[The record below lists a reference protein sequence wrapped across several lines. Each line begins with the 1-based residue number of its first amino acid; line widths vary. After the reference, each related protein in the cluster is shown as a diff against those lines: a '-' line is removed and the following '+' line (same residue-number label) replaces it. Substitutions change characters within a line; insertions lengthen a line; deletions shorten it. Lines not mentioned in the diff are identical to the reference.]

1 MRNKSG
7 LVFMAAGALLV
18 ALAIGLTAY
27 NIQDGNRAAA
37 DVARAA
43 KELRV
48 RTDEIARIELPDFVI
63 PAYEI
68 DPRVEMPV
76 VEIEGRGY
84 VGYIS
89 IPSQDLEL
97 PVINECTD
105 KNMRIA
111 PCRYYGSAYMNNL
124 VIAAHNYTNHFGRLG
139 SVMVGDPVE
148 FTDVDG
154 NRFRYTVTD
163 LEQLLPGQTVDMVG
177 YSEDWDLTLFTCT
190 ISGRQRLT
198 VRCSLIEEEPPA

>member
-7 LVFMAAGALLV
+7 LGLMAAGALLLV
-18 ALAIGLTAY
+18 MAIGLTAY
-27 NIQDGNRAAA
+27 NIQDGNRAAE

-43 KELRV
+43 KALRV
-48 RTDEIARIELPDFVI
+48 RTDEIAQEEVPDFVI

-84 VGYIS
+84 VGYVS
-89 IPSQDLEL
+89 LPAQGLEL

-105 KNMRIA
+105 ANMKVA
-111 PCRYYGSAYMNNL
+111 PCRFYGSAYMNNL
-124 VIAAHNYTNHFGRLG
+124 VIAAHNYNKHFGRLG
-139 SVMVGDPVE
+139 AVAVGDPVE

-154 NRFRYTVTD
+154 NLFRYTVTD

-190 ISGRQRLT
+190 ISGWQRLT
-198 VRCSLIEEEPPA
+198 VRCSLVEEPPA

>member
-1 MRNKSG
+1 M
-7 LVFMAAGALLV
+7 
-18 ALAIGLTAY
+18 
-27 NIQDGNRAAA
+27 
-37 DVARAA
+37 
-43 KELRV
+43 
-48 RTDEIARIELPDFVI
+48 
-63 PAYEI
+63 I
-68 DPRVEMPV
+68 D
-76 VEIEGRGY
+76 
-84 VGYIS
+84 
-89 IPSQDLEL
+89 
-97 PVINECTD
+97 ECTD
-105 KNMRIA
+105 ANMKTA

-139 SVMVGDPVE
+139 SVAVGDPVE

-198 VRCSLIEEEPPA
+198 VRCSLVEEEPPA